1 MRLGLGED
9 AVVSGDQN
17 HARLSHLCL
26 VSCRMS
32 PVYRGKLKHMTV
44 VWTRYDE
51 VREQGRP

>member
-9 AVVSGDQN
+9 TVMSGDQN

-32 PVYRGKLKHMTV
+32 PVYRGETEAHDCSVLLNHAF
-44 VWTRYDE
+44 DL
-51 VREQGRP
+51 